1 MPVLSLVENLF
12 EKKSFTKFAL
22 QSECRNFNQFA
33 MIALECI
40 DVIYNPAYTYK
51 CQLKTTSDQPLMH
64 VKELDIS
71 PGFETQISVSPVL
84 FSTTNEALRRFEPE
98 QRGCYSG
105 SGGYEVS
112 SNLIQNLKDF
122 FKARM
127 FTRVS
132 VHGVKSPGGICMFM
146 PKFIK

>member
-1 MPVLSLVENLF
+1 
-12 EKKSFTKFAL
+12 
-22 QSECRNFNQFA
+22 
-33 MIALECI
+33 
-40 DVIYNPAYTYK
+40 
-51 CQLKTTSDQPLMH
+51 MH

-112 SNLIQNLKDF
+112 STVIQNLKAF
-122 FKARM
+122 FKSRM
-127 FTRVS
+127 FTRVN
-132 VHGVKSPGGICMFM
+132 VQGVKSLCGHFTCLCRGFEFNEVKKRLLFFFKKKMGILLHFLS
-146 PKFIK
+146 FL